1 MTMEKQQFRVLYR
14 QFLFRLID
22 LDLLSS
28 DAQGDSNKL
37 LGQFA
42 SLLIFVSVILSLG
55 AAGSQRT
62 DIAKLVSTWSMEHL
76 MIATTMLVV
85 GIFAVLS
92 WDSTFPN
99 RSDVLVLAPLPVRP
113 RTLFLAKLAA
123 SGAAMCLTIACLNA
137 LAGFV
142 WPVNLNTQDRPEMD
156 VPALTLLPA
165 QAPASTAE
173 LDGLLKRE
181 LAPSIPPGI
190 GISIGVVKHGEHRA
204 LAYGAAKPD
213 SIYRIGSV
221 TKTFTA
227 LLLAQM
233 TVEGRVALDEAVR
246 NLLPSGVAKK
256 PAGPEITLVN
266 LATHRSGL
274 PPIPPN
280 LNPQHFANREIGYR
294 ARELWA
300 ALSKAGVAR
309 LASPPPIYSNFG
321 YGVLGEALARRA
333 GTTFP
338 ELLSAKIAAPL
349 GLRDTVFDLTEQQ
362 EMSMLP
368 GFSGDGRPQRA
379 WYLDALNGAAGL
391 HSTAPDMLT
400 YLEANLHADTP
411 AFKLQHGLRAAMGP
425 RGMFVALG
433 WMYDADTGTYFHNG
447 VIQGYTAHALFHP
460 KDDYAVV
467 VLMNQAPSL
476 VVFADVVAHH
486 IQQRLT
492 GKPAIAL
499 HNMRVPGN
507 GGLLDWLRVF
517 AVYWFA
523 MFAAGGWIFCCV
535 LGLQGVAAQLLP
547 RRVFLRASSFL
558 QMAAFCA
565 IVSVYFIQPLFVTGE
580 SLIAINGDALLSW
593 SPSYWFLG
601 LFQQCS
607 GSPAMAPLARRAWI
621 GLAIA
626 IGVTA
631 VTYAL
636 SYFRTL
642 RQIVE
647 APDIVPGARRIGWL
661 PPFGFRLQTALAH
674 FTIRT
679 LARSR
684 QHRIVLAFYLGI
696 GFALT
701 IMLLK
706 APTADNR
713 LPDAPASNVG
723 SERIAPLLA
732 ASIIML
738 CFAAIGARVVFA
750 MPKDLRANWIFRVCG
765 IDHRPVPW
773 IHSAERRALIALSA
787 APVLFATT
795 VIAFRHWPIQAA
807 IGHLCVL
814 ILLASILTD
823 VCLYNFHKVPFTCS
837 YLPGKSRVHMA
848 MLGAAGL
855 LWIVLFSVRYER
867 EALEDPI
874 AMMPMLGGLFA
885 VALAARRLAAH
896 SADGAQLRFEEE
908 DDAAVQV
915 LGLR

>member
-1 MTMEKQQFRVLYR
+1 
-14 QFLFRLID
+14 
-22 LDLLSS
+22 
-28 DAQGDSNKL
+28 G
-37 LGQFA
+37 
-42 SLLIFVSVILSLG
+42 G
-55 AAGSQRT
+55 A
-62 DIAKLVSTWSMEHL
+62 
-76 MIATTMLVV
+76 
-85 GIFAVLS
+85 
-92 WDSTFPN
+92 
-99 RSDVLVLAPLPVRP
+99 
-113 RTLFLAKLAA
+113 
-123 SGAAMCLTIACLNA
+123 
-137 LAGFV
+137 
-142 WPVNLNTQDRPEMD
+142 
-156 VPALTLLPA
+156 
-165 QAPASTAE
+165 
-173 LDGLLKRE
+173 
-181 LAPSIPPGI
+181 
-190 GISIGVVKHGEHRA
+190 
-204 LAYGAAKPD
+204 
-213 SIYRIGSV
+213 
-221 TKTFTA
+221 
-227 LLLAQM
+227 
-233 TVEGRVALDEAVR
+233 ALDEPFR
-246 NLLPSGVAKK
+246 NLLPAGVVKK
-256 PAGPEITLVN
+256 PTGSEITLLD

-280 LNPQHFANREIGYR
+280 LNPQHFAAREIGYGTS
-294 ARELWA
+294 ELWA
-300 ALSKAGVAR
+300 ALTRAGAAR
-309 LASPPPIYSNFG
+309 LARPPPLYSN
-321 YGVLGEALARRA
+321 LGHGGLREALAPRA
-333 GTTFP
+333 GLTLP

-349 GLRDTVFDLTEQQ
+349 RMPDTVFDPTPEQDARVL
-362 EMSMLP
+362 S
-368 GFSGDGRPQRA
+368 GFSGDRQPQRP
-379 WYLDALNGAAGL
+379 WYLGALNAAGGL
-391 HSTAPDMLT
+391 RSTAPDMLR
-400 YLEANLHADTP
+400 YLEANLHEGTTAL
-411 AFKLQHGLRAAMGP
+411 KLQRKPRAGMGP
-425 RGMFVALG
+425 RGMFTAIG
-433 WMYDADTGTYFHNG
+433 WMYDADSGTYFHNG

-467 VLMNQAPSL
+467 VLMNQAPSF
-476 VVFADVVAHH
+476 VVFPDVVAHH

-499 HNMRVPGN
+499 HNLRVPGS
-507 GGLLDWLRVF
+507 GGLLDSLRMF

-580 SLIAINGDALLSW
+580 SLIAINGGALLSW

-607 GSPAMAPLARRAWI
+607 GSPALAPLARRAWI

-674 FTIRT
+674 FPIRT

-723 SERIAPLLA
+723 SELLAPLLA

-738 CFAAIGARVVFA
+738 CFAVIGARVVFA

-773 IHSAERRALIALSA
+773 IHSAERRALVALSA
-787 APVLFATT
+787 APV
-795 VIAFRHWPIQAA
+795 
-807 IGHLCVL
+807 
-814 ILLASILTD
+814 
-823 VCLYNFHKVPFTCS
+823 
-837 YLPGKSRVHMA
+837 
-848 MLGAAGL
+848 
-855 LWIVLFSVRYER
+855 
-867 EALEDPI
+867 
-874 AMMPMLGGLFA
+874 
-885 VALAARRLAAH
+885 
-896 SADGAQLRFEEE
+896 
-908 DDAAVQV
+908 
-915 LGLR
+915 